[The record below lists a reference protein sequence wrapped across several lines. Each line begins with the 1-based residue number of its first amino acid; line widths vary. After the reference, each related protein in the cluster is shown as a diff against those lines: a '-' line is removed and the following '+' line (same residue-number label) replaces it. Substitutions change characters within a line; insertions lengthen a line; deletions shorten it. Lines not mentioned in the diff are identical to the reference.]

1 MVGEGE
7 PKAERGGS
15 GRGAQERMALKPSAV
30 LYTRLSFSVLPW
42 PSETPTAFLCFIL
55 K

>member
-1 MVGEGE
+1 MAGEGE
-7 PKAERGGS
+7 AKAERGS

-42 PSETPTAFLCFIL
+42 PSETPTAFLWFIL